1 MRYLVVSD
9 IHSNLPALKAV
20 LARAKRVGYDKII
33 CLGDFVGYYTS
44 PNEVV
49 ELLRG
54 DLAIAVIGNHDH
66 GLLHPQTITLYFNDL
81 AREALFYNISII
93 SKDTLEFLKSLPFT
107 AEMDGFMFVHG
118 TPSDPEAFE
127 YIYSSVQAARELR
140 LTSKRVIF
148 FGHTHI
154 PVIYEYDEEKD
165 RVIAVEKYVRF
176 KEGKRYLI
184 NPGSVGQPRDG
195 NPEASFGILD
205 MEEGIYRNYR
215 VEYDIFETVSEV
227 IKAGLNPLLAE
238 RLYDGF

>member
-1 MRYLVVSD
+1 MRYLVISD

-20 LARAKRVGYDKII
+20 LAKARRIGYDKII

-49 ELLRG
+49 ELIKK
-54 DLAIAVIGNHDH
+54 DLTIAVIGNHDY
-66 GLLHPQTITLYFNDL
+66 GLLHPQSITLHFNEL
-81 AREALFYNISII
+81 AREALFYNIKVI
-93 SKDTLEFLKSLPFT
+93 SKETLEFLKSLSFT
-107 AEMDGFMFVHG
+107 AETDGFLFVHG
-118 TPSDPEAFE
+118 SPSEPEEFE
-127 YIYSSVQAARELR
+127 YIYSSVQAGRELR
-140 LTSKRVIF
+140 LTSKKVTF

-154 PVIYEYDEEKD
+154 PVIYEYDEEKEK
-165 RVIAVEKYVRF
+165 VITVEKYVRF

-205 MEEGIYRNYR
+205 MEEGVYRHYR
-215 VEYDIFETVSEV
+215 VEYDIFETVAEV
-227 IKAGLNPLLAE
+227 IRAGLNPLLAE